1 MTRPDPIAAPAPLM
15 ADVLRLNGRWR
26 AREPAV
32 RCGDELLDWA
42 AFDAATERVANAL
55 VGLGLRRGD
64 AVGIVMNNGIPMVEA
79 IFGAMKAG
87 VCVVP
92 LNLSVSDEAALGM
105 LLDADARAV
114 IATPA
119 QRARLDAMR
128 ARLPSVAAGGWICVE
143 GGAGWTGY
151 AAWRDAASGE
161 HCPVEPRPDD
171 PCNIIYSSGTTALPK
186 GIVHSHR
193 RRLEWAYDCGVA
205 LRYHSGA
212 IAICPVGLFSN
223 ISWLAMLCAF
233 LAGGS
238 IVVMEHFDPAEFL
251 RQVERHRCT
260 HVAMVPLQFQLVL
273 EHPDFPQDGLASMQ
287 AACTVGSPMLPAMK
301 LRVAREFGCEL
312 IELYGLTEGIITT
325 LDPEDLE
332 AHAASVGKPV
342 PGTDLRIIDDDG
354 RELPAGEAGEIVGWS
369 RFVMSGYHKR
379 PEATAEAL
387 WHDSAGRPWLRT
399 GDIGRLD
406 EDGYLYLV
414 DRKKDMILSGGQ
426 NIYPADIEAV
436 LKTHEAVFDCAV
448 IGVPHEKWG
457 ETPLGLVMRRAGHE
471 ALATES
477 LREWANARL
486 GRQQRLSRV
495 EFVADLPRNPNGKLL
510 KRELRRMYGT
520 GPQVRA

>member
-1 MTRPDPIAAPAPLM
+1 MTRAEPTAAPAPLM
-15 ADVLRLNGRWR
+15 PDVLRLNGRWR
-26 AREPAV
+26 AGEPAV
-32 RCGDELLDWA
+32 RCADAVLDWA

-55 VGLGLRRGD
+55 LALGLRPGD

-105 LLDADARAV
+105 LLDAAVRAV
-114 IATPA
+114 IATRA
-119 QRARLDAMR
+119 QRTRLDAMR
-128 ARLPSVAAGGWICVE
+128 PRLPGVVADGWICVG
-143 GGAGWTGY
+143 GGAGW
-151 AAWRDAASGE
+151 ADFARWRDAASGE
-161 HCPVEPRPDD
+161 RCAIEPRPDD

-193 RRLEWAYDCGVA
+193 RRIEWAYDCGVA

-212 IAICPVGLFSN
+212 VTICPVGLFSN
-223 ISWLAMLCAF
+223 ISWLAMLCTF

-238 IVVMEHFDPAEFL
+238 IVVMEHFDAAEFL
-251 RQVERHRCT
+251 RLVQRHCCT

-273 EHPDFPQDGLASMQ
+273 EHPDFPRGGLVPMQ
-287 AACTVGSPMLPAMK
+287 MACTVGSPTLPAMK
-301 LRVAREFGCEL
+301 LRLAREFGCAL

-332 AHAASVGKPV
+332 AHPASVGRPV
-342 PGTDLRIIDDDG
+342 PGTDLKIIDDDG
-354 RELPAGEAGEIVGWS
+354 RELPVGEAGEIVGWS
-369 RFVMSGYHKR
+369 RFVMSGYHNR
-379 PEATAEAL
+379 PEATAEAS
-387 WHDSAGRPWLRT
+387 WRDAAGRPWLRT

-406 EDGYLYLV
+406 ADGFLYLL

-448 IGVPHEKWG
+448 IGIPHEKWG
-457 ETPLGLVMRRAGHE
+457 ETPLGLVVRRDGHE
-471 ALATES
+471 AIAAES
-477 LREWANARL
+477 LREWANAQL
-486 GRQQRLSRV
+486 GKQQRLSRV

-510 KRELRRMYGT
+510 KRELRRLHEAGAL
-520 GPQVRA
+520 VRI